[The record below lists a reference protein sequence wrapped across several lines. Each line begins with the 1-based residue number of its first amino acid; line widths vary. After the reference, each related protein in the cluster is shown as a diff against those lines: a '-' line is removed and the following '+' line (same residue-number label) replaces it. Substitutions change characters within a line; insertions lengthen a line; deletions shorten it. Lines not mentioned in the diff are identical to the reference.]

1 MEQSEQSQSPK
12 AQSSRT
18 VMSQSQRRE
27 YWKDIFARQAS
38 SGLSIKAFC
47 QREKVPYQGFFDW
60 KRRLRNE
67 PIRATDKIAFAPVTV
82 VPLKSAASGGIEIV
96 LCANRRVVVHGPVD
110 RQSLLDVLEVLG
122 AGAGGGVAGC

>member
-1 MEQSEQSQSPK
+1 MTQSAM

-18 VMSQSQRRE
+18 LAVQSQRRE

-67 PIRATDKIAFAPVTV
+67 PVRATDKIAFAPVTV
-82 VPLKSAASGGIEIV
+82 VQHQSATHGSVVNGGIEIV
-96 LCANRRVVVHGPVD
+96 LCANRRVLVHGPVD
-110 RQSLLDVLEVLG
+110 RQALSDVLEVLG
-122 AGAGGGVAGC
+122 SGAGAC